1 MKNLKKMSLQEMRQT
16 EGGIA
21 PWLISAAIWIAD
33 NWDDLVKGDERWKKE
48 HAKK

>member
-33 NWDDLVKGDERWKKE
+33 KWDELVKGAERWKKE
-48 HAKK
+48 HAKN